1 MDLGICFLSE
11 TEPYQSLVRCCCR
24 MAGEAGALV
33 SRDQPSP
40 ERKLYEPATHWQ
52 SIEYGPTGAVNF
64 AGAGTYTTNY
74 SWSQRAP
81 GSHRA

>member
-1 MDLGICFLSE
+1 MDLGICFVLE
-11 TEPYQSLVRCCCR
+11 TEPYQSLVRCCCG

-40 ERKLYEPATHWQ
+40 ERKLYEPATGRASEH
-52 SIEYGPTGAVNF
+52 GPTGAVNF

-74 SWSQRAP
+74 SGSQRAP